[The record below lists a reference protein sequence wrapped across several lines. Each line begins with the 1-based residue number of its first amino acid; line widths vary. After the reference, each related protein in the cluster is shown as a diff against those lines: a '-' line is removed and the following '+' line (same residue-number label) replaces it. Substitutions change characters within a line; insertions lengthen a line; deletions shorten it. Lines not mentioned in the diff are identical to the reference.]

1 VPTLF
6 QIASYSRL
14 FQLLR
19 GRKPTFHEVR
29 RYFDGDA
36 PDYRVRSGKRKRCH
50 AGVVL
55 SRS

>member
-1 VPTLF
+1 MPTLF

-36 PDYRVRSGKRKRCH
+36 PDYRVRGGKRKRVSCELVT
-50 AGVVL
+50 A
-55 SRS
+55 R